1 MNEHL
6 QENWGGG
13 NGAPLVSVSWTAE
26 CKAGF
31 PAEKLLDQLLLQG

>member
-1 MNEHL
+1 MNKIFL
-6 QENWGGG
+6 NMNGGG
-13 NGAPLVSVSWTAE
+13 DGAPLVSASWTAE

>member
-1 MNEHL
+1 MN
-6 QENWGGG
+6 GGG
-13 NGAPLVSVSWTAE
+13 GEAPLVSVSWTAE